1 MLQLPRARES
11 LLDVSDVLSC
21 QSYAS
26 WANVEVE
33 LHATPGMYVSAQ
45 DSRDRGQSHHR
56 WYAMAMDD
64 CPTHAWRMYIKSMI
78 AA

>member
-33 LHATPGMYVSAQ
+33 LHATPGMYVLAQ
-45 DSRDRGQSHHR
+45 DGRDRRQSHHG
-56 WYAMAMDD
+56 
-64 CPTHAWRMYIKSMI
+64 
-78 AA
+78 